1 MLGSPRFD
9 FLGSLFFLVLVAMM
23 LFGGSPTFP
32 PEPAPPQGKAQPAGQ
47 KPDSLPES
55 PPAVTTNIPQKPGT
69 KSTENVP
76 PPAPGEAPTQT
87 VVHTVNRGESLPSLA
102 RHYLPQST
110 YMTTAELEAA
120 IRQANGGKIGKYLRP
135 GAEVTIP
142 GVLIAPLVEQP
153 VPVAKDFEMRGI
165 YLTGYMAG
173 SERGF
178 QLIRR
183 WREAGG
189 NAVAFDVKDMD
200 GLVDVPFEHELAP
213 KRKYVPIRNLPKFA
227 RFLHSLS
234 LHAIARIALFRDEYL
249 AQNHP
254 GLAVQSHRTG
264 QPWR

>member
-120 IRQANGGKIGKYLRP
+120 IRQERRQDRK
-135 GAEVTIP
+135 
-142 GVLIAPLVEQP
+142 
-153 VPVAKDFEMRGI
+153 VPSARRRTDHPRRSHN
-165 YLTGYMAG
+165 AARRASG
-173 SERGF
+173 S
-178 QLIRR
+178 RR
-183 WREAGG
+183 QG
-189 NAVAFDVKDMD
+189 
-200 GLVDVPFEHELAP
+200 
-213 KRKYVPIRNLPKFA
+213 
-227 RFLHSLS
+227 
-234 LHAIARIALFRDEYL
+234 FRDARYL
-249 AQNHP
+249 PYCIHGRQ
-254 GLAVQSHRTG
+254 
-264 QPWR
+264 